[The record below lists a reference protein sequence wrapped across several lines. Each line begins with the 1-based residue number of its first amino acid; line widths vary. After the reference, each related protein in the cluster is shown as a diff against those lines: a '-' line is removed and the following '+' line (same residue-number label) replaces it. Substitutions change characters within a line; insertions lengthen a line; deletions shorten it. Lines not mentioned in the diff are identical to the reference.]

1 MVLANVRKLLSI
13 IFWALSLSLWSMLV
27 GIFTVLI
34 IWQEANMK
42 SEDTLNFVLLNAFD
56 IFTIIY
62 A

>member
-1 MVLANVRKLLSI
+1 
-13 IFWALSLSLWSMLV
+13 MLV
-27 GIFTVLI
+27 GIFTVLM

>member
-27 GIFTVLI
+27 GIFTVLM